1 VEDDERDVATAFTWR
16 VGTFLLSLD
25 TMALVARFVGAKAD
39 TWTEVKSRPVATTS
53 NWNSFI
59 LITNIFCTSFYKS
72 RRYENTVQQAVLSAI
87 FLSLLEILAIF
98 NLLLLRCV
106 LL

>member
-1 VEDDERDVATAFTWR
+1 MFRFVEDDERDVATAFTWR
-16 VGTFLLSLD
+16 VGMFLLSLE
-25 TMALVARFVGAKAD
+25 MALVARFVGAKAD

-72 RRYENTVQQAVLSAI
+72 RRYENTVQ
-87 FLSLLEILAIF
+87 
-98 NLLLLRCV
+98 
-106 LL
+106 